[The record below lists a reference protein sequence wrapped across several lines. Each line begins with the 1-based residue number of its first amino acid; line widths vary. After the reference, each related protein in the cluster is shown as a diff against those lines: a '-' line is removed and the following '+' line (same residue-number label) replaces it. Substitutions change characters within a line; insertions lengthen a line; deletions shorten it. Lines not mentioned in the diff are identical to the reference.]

1 MAVFRKY
8 FCISIAV
15 ANLAFGATNATVTQ
29 VQQNYNQDTTLD
41 IDIDLTGTPN
51 GVQGFIGCNAQQ
63 SDCYTGVIF
72 SNYNTLTLGNNAT
85 LTINLTARGN
95 YGSWAAVFFRGDAG
109 QTYRVNGG
117 TFVLNLI
124 SLPEP
129 VGARQPVEGVF
140 ITRRRDGA
148 APVHF
153 IFDSDVIVN
162 ATEDFYITRGIFNV
176 NDGNGGYSFN
186 KNTRIDVSHMQESK
200 GWQGSGVGYKS
211 ITSVSGNGY
220 FYVNFDRNNRTTINR
235 DNIVQLKGDIAVE
248 KQSTNQSEVILHLT
262 NPQSFFQGRFSL
274 QGQANAELLLDRG
287 GKWILTANSAVRT
300 LNANN
305 NPQDLENQYGNHE
318 KIAAIDFTQT
328 TDNGIGSRLTSDDP
342 FQQRT
347 LEIRR
352 SLRGKNGVF
361 RLMADVPL
369 GQTDSVRV
377 ERLEGK
383 HYIQVFQNGKR
394 LGFDVTGKNMVV
406 ARANTIAN
414 GGNFVGLKTIAG
426 LYDYDP
432 TLIKRAAG
440 GGGGTEWLLGK
451 ITYTPNQTAKTLFNI
466 LSTPYRIFRLHADNL
481 NHRIEDL
488 LYPPTKFGAWAK
500 MYGGGI
506 HQRNDFDKKSGMQD
520 LFFAFQ
526 GGFDYGETIGDM
538 RYFFGGSLD
547 YLQTFGEDIG
557 FNGNVSSFGFG
568 AYGGYIQDDELFI
581 DAKLKYVF
589 SAFHNNLYQAQ
600 DNVNFYGS
608 IFLANFRI
616 GYSFYPFRNK
626 RSKTIQICKTSGGN
640 LFCRNDKSQGYVKD
654 PTLHIQPFVSI
665 TPGIISG
672 HSLNFIDKVSNYN
685 VLGKL
690 DLSPAL
696 IASAGVMGIK
706 RYEYNTY
713 NVQAKAL
720 LSYSYDINL
729 GGKITLIDD
738 ANIPLFNRHKDG
750 DHRITLGLGS
760 DVLFFNDSLKVYGEF
775 RTEFLGRLNTYW
787 VFSGGVRYKFGQ
799 PSNKRKGSLSYRP
812 KSPAKRRSLS
822 DTLSPYQ
829 HQEEET
835 DKTFNRQNHFREME
849 GGTIR
854 SR

>member
-15 ANLAFGATNATVTQ
+15 ANLAFGATNASVTQ
-29 VQQNYNQDTTLD
+29 VASKYDKDTTLN
-41 IDIDLTGTPN
+41 IHIDLANTP
-51 GVQGFIGCNAQQ
+51 QGSVTCNAAQ
-63 SDCYTGVIF
+63 SNCYTGAIF
-72 SNYNTLTLGNNAT
+72 SKSNILTLDNNAT
-85 LTINLTARGN
+85 LTINLTATGN
-95 YGSWAAVFFRGDAG
+95 YGDWAAVFFRGQGGD
-109 QTYRVNGG
+109 TYQVNGG
-117 TFVLNLI
+117 TFVLNLL
-124 SLPEP
+124 SLPNP
-129 VGARQPVEGVF
+129 QAILPVEGVF
-140 ITRRRDGA
+140 ITRRDFSPLA
-148 APVHF
+148 
-153 IFDSDVIVN
+153 VN
-162 ATEDFYITRGIFNV
+162 FVFNSNVVVTATEDFYITRGIFNV
-176 NDGNGGYSFN
+176 NDGSGGYSFN
-186 KNTRIDVSHMQESK
+186 KNTHIDVSRMQESL
-200 GWQGSGVGYKS
+200 GWKGSGVGYRS
-211 ITSVSGNGY
+211 ITSVSGDGY
-220 FYVNFDRNNRTTINR
+220 FYVNYDPVKKTTINR
-235 DNIVQLKGDIAVE
+235 DNVVQLLGDIAVE
-248 KQSTNQSEVILHLT
+248 LQSTARSEVILHLT

-361 RLMADVPL
+361 RLMADVPF
-369 GQTDSVRV
+369 GQVDTINVTG
-377 ERLEGK
+377 ELQGK
-383 HYIQVFQNGKR
+383 HYVQVFQNGKR
-394 LGFDVTGKNMVV
+394 LGFNVAGKNMVV

-432 TLIKRAAG
+432 TLIKRAA
-440 GGGGTEWLLGK
+440 GGGTEWLLGK

-488 LYPPTKFGAWAK
+488 LYPPTKFGVWAK

-526 GGFDYGETIGDM
+526 GGFDYGETMGDM

-600 DNVNFYGS
+600 DNVNFYGG
-608 IFLANFRI
+608 IFLANFRL

-812 KSPAKRRSLS
+812 KSPAKKRRLS

-835 DKTFNRQNHFREME
+835 DKTFNKQNHFREME

>member
-1 MAVFRKY
+1 MRSVAVFRKY

-41 IDIDLTGTPN
+41 IDIDLNGTPN
-51 GVQGFIGCNAQQ
+51 GQQGFVGCNTQQ
-63 SDCYTGVIF
+63 NNCYTGAIF
-72 SNYNTLTLGNNAT
+72 SKYDTLTLSNNAT

-95 YGSWAAVFFRGDAG
+95 YGSWAAVFFRGQG
-109 QTYRVNGG
+109 GNTYTVNGG

-129 VGARQPVEGVF
+129 VGAPQPVEGVF
-140 ITRRRDGA
+140 ITRRQNSNL
-148 APVHF
+148 PSQFVF
-153 IFDSDVIVN
+153 NSDVIVT
-162 ATEDFYITRGIFNV
+162 ATENFYITRGIFNV
-176 NDGNGGYSFN
+176 NDGKGGYRFN
-186 KNTRIDVSHMQESK
+186 KNTYIDVSHMQESK
-200 GWQGSGVGYKS
+200 GWHGSGVKYKS
-211 ITSVSGNGY
+211 ITSVSGDGY
-220 FYVNFDRNNRTTINR
+220 FYVNYDPQNKTTINR

-248 KQSTNQSEVILHLT
+248 KQSTNQSEVIIHLT

-287 GKWILTANSAVRT
+287 GKWILTADSAVRT
-300 LNANN
+300 LDANN
-305 NPQDLENQYGNHE
+305 NPHDLENQYGNHE

-328 TDNGIGSRLTSDDP
+328 TDNGVGSRLTSDDP
-342 FQQRT
+342 FK
-347 LEIRR
+347 RR
-352 SLRGKNGVF
+352 LLDVNILLKGNSGVF

-369 GQTDSVRV
+369 GLTDSVRV
-377 ERLEGK
+377 NQLTGT
-383 HYIQVFQNGKR
+383 HYVQLFQNGKR
-394 LGFDVTGKNMVV
+394 LSFDVAGKNMVV
-406 ARANTIAN
+406 AHATN
-414 GGNFVGLKTIAG
+414 GNGDFVGLLTIAG
-426 LYDYDP
+426 LYNYDP
-432 TLIKRAAG
+432 ILTKQTVAN
-440 GGGGTEWLLGK
+440 GTDWLLTG
-451 ITYTPNQTAKTLFNI
+451 ITYTPNQTAKTLFNV
-466 LSTPYRIFRLHADNL
+466 LSTPYRIFRLHADNI

-506 HQRNDFDKKSGMQD
+506 HQRNDFDKKSSTQD

-526 GGFDYGETIGDM
+526 GGFDYGETSGDT

-547 YLQTFGEDIG
+547 YLQTFGNDAG
-557 FNGNVSSFGFG
+557 YNGNVSSFGVG

-581 DAKLKYVF
+581 DAKLKYIF
-589 SAFHNNLYQAQ
+589 SAFRNNLYQAQ
-600 DNVNFYGS
+600 DSVDFYGS
-608 IFLANFRI
+608 IFLANFRL
-616 GYSFYPFRNK
+616 GYSFYPFRNA
-626 RSKTIQICKTSGGN
+626 RSKTIQTCKKGGGR

-696 IASAGVMGIK
+696 IATAGVMGIK
-706 RYEYNTY
+706 RYEFDTY
-713 NVQAKAL
+713 NVQAKTFI
-720 LSYSYDINL
+720 SYSYDINL
-729 GGKITLIDD
+729 GGKITLIDN

-750 DHRITLGLGS
+750 DHRITLGLAS

-775 RTEFLGRLNTYW
+775 RTEILGRLNTYW
-787 VFSGGVRYKFGQ
+787 LLSAGVRYKFGQ
-799 PSNKRKGSLSYRP
+799 PAEKRKGGLSHRP
-812 KSPAKRRSLS
+812 KSAAKPQSRRSRFA
-822 DTLSPYQ
+822 PYQ
-829 HQEEET
+829 HRE
-835 DKTFNRQNHFREME
+835 DSASGTFNKQNHFREME

>member
-1 MAVFRKY
+1 MKNIGVFKSFFY
-8 FCISIAV
+8 LSIAIAEV
-15 ANLAFGATNATVTQ
+15 GFGATNSTITQ
-29 VQQNYNQDTTLD
+29 VDSQYDADTTLN
-41 IDIDLTGTPN
+41 INIDLNNTPS
-51 GVQGFIGCNAQQ
+51 GGIGCNANQ
-63 SDCYTGVIF
+63 DNCYTGGIF
-72 SNYNTLTLGNNAT
+72 SRNNTLTLNNNAT
-85 LTINLTARGN
+85 LTINLTATGN
-95 YGSWAAVFFRGDAG
+95 YGDWAAVFFRGQGGD
-109 QTYRVNGG
+109 TYQVNGG
-117 TFVLNLI
+117 TFVLNLL
-124 SLPEP
+124 SLPNP
-129 VGARQPVEGVF
+129 QAILPVEGVF
-140 ITRRRDGA
+140 ITRRDFSPLA
-148 APVHF
+148 
-153 IFDSDVIVN
+153 VN
-162 ATEDFYITRGIFNV
+162 FVFNSNVVVTATEDFYITRGIFNV
-176 NDGNGGYSFN
+176 NDGSGGYSFN
-186 KNTRIDVSHMQESK
+186 KNTHIDVSRMQESL
-200 GWQGSGVGYKS
+200 GWKGSGVGYRS
-211 ITSVSGNGY
+211 ITSVSGDGY
-220 FYVNFDRNNRTTINR
+220 FYVNYDPVKKTTINR
-235 DNIVQLKGDIAVE
+235 DNVVQLLGDIAVE
-248 KQSTNQSEVILHLT
+248 LQSTARSEVILHLT

-361 RLMADVPL
+361 RLMADVPF
-369 GQTDSVRV
+369 GQVDTINVTG
-377 ERLEGK
+377 ELQGK
-383 HYIQVFQNGKR
+383 HYVQVFQNGKR
-394 LGFDVTGKNMVV
+394 LGFNVAGKNMVV

-432 TLIKRAAG
+432 TLIKRAA
-440 GGGGTEWLLGK
+440 GGGTEWLLGK

-488 LYPPTKFGAWAK
+488 LYPPTKFGVWAK

-526 GGFDYGETIGDM
+526 GGFDYGETMGDM

-589 SAFHNNLYQAQ
+589 SAFRNNLYQAQ

-696 IASAGVMGIK
+696 IASVGVMGIK

-750 DHRITLGLGS
+750 DHRITLGLAS

-787 VFSGGVRYKFGQ
+787 IFSGGVRYKFGQ